1 VAVSAAE
8 VVRLA
13 RLQLERT
20 GWTQG
25 AYARDQHG
33 RPLQRDYAEG
43 AVCYCLAGALHDA
56 ARRLN
61 AIGSRDGL
69 TLALDAVTAAC
80 GENVQLWNDAKGRT
94 RDEVLALLA
103 DVQDALA

>member
-1 VAVSAAE
+1 MASALD
-8 VVRLA
+8 VVLLA
-13 RLQLERT
+13 RTTLERV

-43 AVCYCLAGALHDA
+43 ATSYCLAGALHDA

-61 AIGSRDGL
+61 GLGSRDGL
-69 TLALDAVTAAC
+69 TKALAAVTAAC
-80 GENVQLWNDAKGRT
+80 DDNVALWNDAKGRT
-94 RDEVLALLA
+94 REQVCALLD
-103 DVQDALA
+103 DVRDTLA